1 VHQNPQVVEASRE
14 QLSNHPRIHLVPPLK
29 YPQFVAAMQRAH
41 LVLTDSGGVQEEA
54 PALAKP
60 VLVLRDE
67 TERPEAV
74 EVGVVKLVGPHRDT
88 IIRETQRLLD
98 DRAHYASM
106 ATGASPYGDGKAAG
120 RITDALREYGV

>member
-1 VHQNPQVVEASRE
+1 
-14 QLSNHPRIHLVPPLK
+14 VPPLK

-60 VLVLRDE
+60 VLVMRDE

-74 EVGVVKLVGPHRDT
+74 DAGVVLLVGPHRDR
-88 IIRETQRLLD
+88 IITETQRLLD
-98 DRAHYASM
+98 DEAHHASM
-106 ATGASPYGDGKAAG
+106 ATGASPYGDGHAAG
-120 RITDALREYGV
+120 RIIQALRSYRG